1 MAVGQSVRSPIM
13 PVLTSEDKRMSLA
26 EAACIVQDGMTIA
39 IGGGL
44 SCREPMALLRELVR
58 QGRRNL
64 RAVGTAHG
72 VDVDL
77 LCGAG
82 AISVVE
88 ESYVGFEHDF
98 GMAPNFR
105 RVCENGQ
112 VQMHDTCCHT
122 ILQQLRAAEFG
133 VPFLPVR
140 SVQGTDFLK
149 LHPEYKTMTCP
160 FTGLPLV
167 LVPALSP
174 DVAIV
179 HAHYGDAQG
188 NLKILPPLVA
198 DLFFIRASKHVIA
211 TVEKLLPTDELQ
223 EMEPNVPYF
232 WVESVVEVPYGAHPT
247 SCYPFYAYDRAHL
260 SEYYQAA
267 QAGPDAFA
275 NEYLAP
281 FVFEPVSHDDYL
293 SRIGGLAK
301 RQLLEGWKGGDDDSR
316 ALFTA

>member
-1 MAVGQSVRSPIM
+1 MAVF
-13 PVLTSEDKRMSLA
+13 TSENKRMSLA
-26 EAACIVQDGMTIA
+26 EAASIVQDGMTIA

-44 SCREPMALLRELVR
+44 SWREPMALLRELVR

-64 RAVGTAHG
+64 HAVGTAHG

-82 AISVVE
+82 VIDIIE
-88 ESYVGFEHDF
+88 ESYVGFEQDF

-105 RVCENGQ
+105 RACESGRVQ
-112 VQMHDTCCHT
+112 VHDTCCHT
-122 ILQQLRAAEFG
+122 IIQQLRAAEYG

-140 SVQGTDFLK
+140 SVQGTDFLR

-160 FTGLPLV
+160 FTDLPLV
-167 LVPALSP
+167 LVPALAP
-174 DVAIV
+174 DVAII
-179 HAHYGDAQG
+179 HAQYGDAQG

-211 TVEKLLPTDELQ
+211 SVEKIVSTDELRS
-223 EMEPNVPYF
+223 MEPNVPYF

-260 SEYYQAA
+260 TSYYHAA
-267 QAGPDAFA
+267 QAGPDTFR
-275 NEYLAP
+275 NEYLAQY
-281 FVFEPVSHDDYL
+281 VFGPASHGEYL
-293 SRIGGLAK
+293 SLIGGSAK
-301 RQLLEGWKGGDDDSR
+301 LQELESWKDGDDAWR
-316 ALFTA
+316 ALFTAPEGAIA

>member
-1 MAVGQSVRSPIM
+1 M
-13 PVLTSEDKRMSLA
+13 PVFTSEDKRMSLA
-26 EAACIVQDGMTIA
+26 RAASIVQDDMTIA

-44 SCREPMALLRELVR
+44 SWREPMALLREIIR

-64 RAVGTAHG
+64 HVVGSAHG
-72 VDVDL
+72 VDIDL
-77 LCGAG
+77 LCGGG
-82 AISVVE
+82 AIGVVG

-105 RVCENGQ
+105 RACESGI
-112 VQMHDTCCHT
+112 VRVRDTCCHT
-122 ILQQLRAAEFG
+122 IIQQLRAAEFG
-133 VPFLPVR
+133 MPFLPVR
-140 SVQGTDFLK
+140 SVQGTDFLR

-167 LVPALSP
+167 LVPALAP

-211 TVEKLLPTDELQ
+211 TVEQVLPTDELR

-260 SEYYQAA
+260 TEYFQAA
-267 QAGPDAFA
+267 KAGLDAFA

-281 FVFEPVSHDDYL
+281 FVFEPENHDDYL
-293 SRIGGLAK
+293 SRIGGSAK
-301 RQLLEGWKGGDDDSR
+301 RQVLESWKGGADAWR
-316 ALFTA
+316 ALFTAPEGAIA

>member
-1 MAVGQSVRSPIM
+1 MSIFP
-13 PVLTSEDKRMSLA
+13 SEEKRVSLA
-26 EAACIVQDGMTIA
+26 EAASIVQDGMIIA
-39 IGGGL
+39 VGGGL
-44 SCREPMALLRELVR
+44 SWREPMALLRELIR

-64 RAVGTAHG
+64 HVVGSAHG
-72 VDVDL
+72 VDIDM

-82 AISVVE
+82 AIGVVE

-105 RVCENGQ
+105 RACESGIAQ
-112 VQMHDTCCHT
+112 VRDTCCHT
-122 ILQQLRAAEFG
+122 LIQQLRAAEFG

-140 SVQGTDFLK
+140 SVQGTDFLP

-167 LVPALSP
+167 LVPALAP

-179 HAHYGDAQG
+179 HAHYADAQG

-198 DLFFIRASKHVIA
+198 DLFFIRAAKHVIA
-211 TVEKLLPTDELQ
+211 TVEKVIPADELR

-260 SEYYQAA
+260 ATYYAAA
-267 QAGPDAFA
+267 QGGTDTFA
-275 NEYLAP
+275 REYLAP
-281 FVFEPVSHDDYL
+281 YVFEPATHDEYL
-293 SRIGGLAK
+293 ARVGGLAK
-301 RQLLEGWKGGDDDSR
+301 RQALASWKDGDDAWR
-316 ALFTA
+316 ALFSTPEGAIA

>member
-1 MAVGQSVRSPIM
+1 MPIF
-13 PVLTSEDKRMSLA
+13 TAADKKMSLA
-26 EAACIVQDGMTIA
+26 QAASIVQNGMTIA
-39 IGGGL
+39 VGGGL
-44 SCREPMALLRELVR
+44 SWREPMAFLREIVR
-58 QGRRNL
+58 QQRREL
-64 RAVGTAHG
+64 RVVGTAHG

-82 AISVVE
+82 VVSVVE

-105 RVCENGQ
+105 RVCESGRVQ
-112 VQMHDTCCHT
+112 VHDTCCHT
-122 ILQQLRAAEFG
+122 IIQQLRAAEFG

-140 SVQGTDFLK
+140 SVQGTDFLQ

-167 LVPALSP
+167 LVPALAP

-179 HAHYGDAQG
+179 HAQYGDAQG

-211 TVEKLLPTDELQ
+211 TVEQLLPAEELRLL
-223 EMEPNVPYF
+223 EPNVPYF
-232 WVESVVEVPYGAHPT
+232 WVEAVVEVPYGAHPT

-260 SEYYQAA
+260 SEYYAAA
-267 QAGPDAFA
+267 QAGPDTFTHDYLARYVFEPTTHD
-275 NEYLAP
+275 EYLA
-281 FVFEPVSHDDYL
+281 
-293 SRIGGLAK
+293 RIGGMAK
-301 RQLLEGWKGGDDDSR
+301 RRKLESWQDSDDAWR
-316 ALFTA
+316 ALFTTPEGAIV

>member
-1 MAVGQSVRSPIM
+1 MSIF
-13 PVLTSEDKRMSLA
+13 TSEDKRMELS
-26 EAACIVQDGMTIA
+26 EAAFIVQDGMTIA
-39 IGGGL
+39 VGGGL
-44 SCREPMALLRELVR
+44 SWREPMAFLRELVR
-58 QGRRNL
+58 QERRNL
-64 RAVGTAHG
+64 RVVGTAHG

-105 RVCENGQ
+105 RACESGQ
-112 VQMHDTCCHT
+112 VQIRDTCCHT
-122 ILQQLRAAEFG
+122 LIQQLRAAEFG

-140 SVQGTDFLK
+140 SVQGTDFLR
-149 LHPEYKTMTCP
+149 LHPEYKTITCP

-167 LVPALSP
+167 LVPALAP

-211 TVEKLLPTDELQ
+211 TVEKLLSTGELRAL
-223 EMEPNVPYF
+223 EPNVPYF

-260 SEYYQAA
+260 AEYYQAA
-267 QAGPDAFA
+267 QAGQDTFA
-275 NEYLAP
+275 SEYLTKY
-281 FVFEPVSHDDYL
+281 VFKSATHDDYL
-293 SRIGGLAK
+293 ARIGGTAK
-301 RQLLEGWKGGDDDSR
+301 RQLLESWKDGDEAWR
-316 ALFTA
+316 

>member
-1 MAVGQSVRSPIM
+1 MAIF
-13 PVLTSEDKRMSLA
+13 TAEDKRMSLA
-26 EAACIVQDGMTIA
+26 EAAAIVQDEMTIA
-39 IGGGL
+39 VGGGL
-44 SCREPMALLRELVR
+44 SWREPIALLRELIR
-58 QGRRNL
+58 QRRRDL
-64 RAVGTAHG
+64 HVVGTAHG

-82 AISVVE
+82 AVGVVQ

-105 RVCENGQ
+105 RACEGGR
-112 VQMHDTCCHT
+112 VQAYDTCCHT

-140 SVQGTDFLK
+140 SIQGTDFLT
-149 LHPEYKTMTCP
+149 LHPEYKAMTCP

-167 LVPALSP
+167 LVPALAP

-179 HAHYGDAQG
+179 HAQYGDAHG

-198 DLFFIRASKHVIA
+198 DLFFIRASTHVIA
-211 TVEKLLPTDELQ
+211 TVEQVLPEDELRA
-223 EMEPNVPYF
+223 MEPNVPYF
-232 WVESVVEVPYGAHPT
+232 WVEAVVEAPYGAHPT

-260 SEYYQAA
+260 AEYHRVA

-275 NEYLAP
+275 SNYLARY
-281 FVFEPVSHDDYL
+281 VFEPASHDEYL
-293 SRIGGLAK
+293 QRIGGAAK
-301 RQLLEGWKGGDDDSR
+301 RQALESWKDGDDAWR
-316 ALFTA
+316 ALFTATDGAIG